1 MLQSAHSA
9 PTGQTMDIAFN
20 FLTVHDIAEL
30 LKINP
35 LTVYS
40 YIQKGQLNAIKLG
53 RHYRIQEK
61 DFDRFLK
68 DHKVSKKG

>member
-1 MLQSAHSA
+1 
-9 PTGQTMDIAFN
+9 MDLSEN
-20 FLTVHDIAEL
+20 FLTVQNIADL

-40 YIQKGQLNAIKLG
+40 YIQKGHLNAIKLG

-68 DHKVSKKG
+68 EHKVTKKG